1 MADSLAAALAELQAD
16 LPHVAK
22 DADAQ
27 YGKYADLAVVTK
39 ALFPKLAAHGFS
51 FNARPTL
58 HPEFGFVLAYQLLH
72 ETGER
77 SGFYPLPDPAKY
89 QPQHLGSAITY
100 ARRYC
105 LCAVT
110 GCAPD
115 KDDDDGQAA
124 EQASARADGLP
135 VNKDGSLS
143 RSRTTDAEKQAAGV
157 MTGAQQAG
165 HTSLRNGA
173 DGKLPPAE
181 HAKVEKILGMQPD
194 DPFYGIPGNGYG
206 PDTDTEDRHGTATAD
221 QIRDLN
227 IRLTSHGHTK
237 RDDKLAELGRL
248 LGVEVKSSKD
258 LSFNQAAKV
267 LRELPAKRTQ
277 ASTKHIAALERELGI
292 GEEVVAP

>member
-1 MADSLAAALAELQAD
+1 MASDTIAAALAQLQAD
-16 LPHVAK
+16 LPHVGK

-27 YGKYADLAVVTK
+27 YGKYADLADVTK
-39 ALFPKLAAHGFS
+39 ALMPKLAAAGFS
-51 FNARPTL
+51 FTARPTL

-124 EQASARADGLP
+124 EQANARADGLP
-135 VNKDGSLS
+135 VNRDGSLS
-143 RSRTTDAEKQAAGV
+143 RSQTTDAQKDAAGN
-157 MTGAQQAG
+157 MTSEQWAE
-165 HTSLRNGA
+165 HTSLRKGA

-181 HAKVEKILGMQPD
+181 HAKVQTAPVTPAD

-206 PDTDTEDRHGTATAD
+206 PDTDPEDRHGTATAD

-267 LRELPAKRTQ
+267 LRELSAK
-277 ASTKHIAALERELGI
+277 AKA
-292 GEEVVAP
+292 VAP